1 MAREAQ
7 RNHMITLS
15 TGTPRTPRTP
25 PPPPPPPPPPRL
37 SLFLS
42 TSWIHLRKRCL
53 SRIDARQQPIR
64 YKIRQ
69 RCSQEDLPKAFL
81 TFMLFERTAAD
92 IQTSV
97 SHATWLSSFAS
108 FLTDNPTALTAL
120 TCLFFLGTIVYRFSP
135 PLSPRTQLVQLK
147 NSLDEIVGPDDKSSD
162 ILPIHR
168 PRDTRKSL
176 KLMQIET
183 CKIERSLL
191 YTAVNRSSWGEYLR
205 SLKEVYMRARAC
217 CKRIQAI
224 KPFIAIADT
233 EARQK
238 CLEEELAKEER
249 PEITREDLDE
259 NRQAIP
265 HDVV

>member
-1 MAREAQ
+1 
-7 RNHMITLS
+7 
-15 TGTPRTPRTP
+15 
-25 PPPPPPPPPPRL
+25 
-37 SLFLS
+37 
-42 TSWIHLRKRCL
+42 
-53 SRIDARQQPIR
+53 
-64 YKIRQ
+64 
-69 RCSQEDLPKAFL
+69 
-81 TFMLFERTAAD
+81 MLFERTAAD

-147 NSLDEIVGPDDKSSD
+147 NSLDEITGSNDKSSG
-162 ILPIHR
+162 ILPIHS

-176 KLMQIET
+176 KL
-183 CKIERSLL
+183 
-191 YTAVNRSSWGEYLR
+191 SWGEYLR

-265 HDVV
+265 HE